1 MSGGHGPYT
10 GGGPEAG
17 YSRGGGLAHAIGAE
31 YKGKKC
37 GSLGDFG
44 AFSFHT
50 IKNMTTLGEGGMLT
64 TDDPEAFESARLH
77 RFVGR
82 STTGSPITTTSC
94 R

>member
-1 MSGGHGPYT
+1 M
-10 GGGPEAG
+10 
-17 YSRGGGLAHAIGAE
+17 
-31 YKGKKC
+31 
-37 GSLGDFG
+37 GDFG